1 LQVTVTKQTEK
12 ITDHLPALRK
22 LIINQVKKISDLS
35 PGYIGLMI
43 MDEKKPVQKHY
54 IENHIYFDAVNFFDA
69 ELHAYPEFGQSV
81 DDTRTMIW
89 WQLQKYSRDY
99 SISDHG
105 QFNKLMQKALVSYL
119 KAIQSIN
126 PEHRLIDVI
135 LWLEH
140 KLMQQPEIMQEC
152 IRLQQMQARLLE
164 TISDQK
170 KTMEVER

>member
-1 LQVTVTKQTEK
+1 
-12 ITDHLPALRK
+12 
-22 LIINQVKKISDLS
+22 
-35 PGYIGLMI
+35 
-43 MDEKKPVQKHY
+43 
-54 IENHIYFDAVNFFDA
+54 
-69 ELHAYPEFGQSV
+69 
-81 DDTRTMIW
+81 MIW

-105 QFNKLMQKALVSYL
+105 QFDKLMQKALASYL
-119 KAIQSIN
+119 KAIQGIN

-164 TISDQK
+164 TISDQT
-170 KTMEVER
+170 KTMELER

>member
-1 LQVTVTKQTEK
+1 MLF
-12 ITDHLPALRK
+12 R
-22 LIINQVKKISDLS
+22 S
-35 PGYIGLMI
+35 
-43 MDEKKPVQKHY
+43 
-54 IENHIYFDAVNFFDA
+54 
-69 ELHAYPEFGQSV
+69 
-81 DDTRTMIW
+81 
-89 WQLQKYSRDY
+89 YSRDY

-105 QFNKLMQKALVSYL
+105 QFNKLMQKALESYL

-170 KTMEVER
+170 KAIEVER

>member
-1 LQVTVTKQTEK
+1 
-12 ITDHLPALRK
+12 
-22 LIINQVKKISDLS
+22 
-35 PGYIGLMI
+35 
-43 MDEKKPVQKHY
+43 MDEKNPEQKHY
-54 IENHIYFDAVNFFDA
+54 IENNIFFDAVNFFDA
-69 ELHAYPEFGQSV
+69 ELHTYPEFGQSV

-105 QFNKLMQKALVSYL
+105 QFDKLMQKALASYL
-119 KAIQSIN
+119 KAIQGIN